1 MVLPYTLRS
10 FALTPVLNERSQ
22 YAGATK
28 LQAYTA
34 NGRDKVMYC
43 IVLYCIVRISSQS
56 KSALSGV
63 LLYVCYHEMMETEK
77 N

>member
-22 YAGATK
+22 YTGATK

-34 NGRDKVMYC
+34 NGRDKVM
-43 IVLYCIVRISSQS
+43 VLYCIVRISSQS